1 MRRLVLSPRFV
12 AINDDYAASDRID
25 DESACVTIV
34 PLYSASA
41 SVFPT
46 AVAEASNLYEY
57 WWIARVLVSKPE
69 ERAKGLGSLAL
80 QRLLKLIAK
89 QSSLPIRVA
98 PGGYNVDPEKQFRF
112 YTRNGFKQVPGQSS
126 LLEWADAQSL
136 CDDPRRT
143 QRDDH
148 RTE

>member
-1 MRRLVLSPRFV
+1 MRRLELGPRFV
-12 AINDDYAASDRID
+12 AINDDYAASDRIND
-25 DESACVTIV
+25 SSASVMIV

-57 WWIARVLVSKPE
+57 WWIARVLVSKSE
-69 ERAKGLGSLAL
+69 ERGKGLGSLAL
-80 QRLLKLIAK
+80 QRLLQLIVK

-98 PGGYNVDPEKQFRF
+98 PGGYNEDPAKQIQFYEK
-112 YTRNGFKQVPGQSS
+112 NGFDQVADKPG
-126 LLEWADAQSL
+126 LLEWAHAQSL
-136 CDDPRRT
+136 SDDPRRT

-148 RTE
+148 RPE